1 MRVIVAVTVLLAL
14 GACSAPD
21 VTSPGHGP
29 ANRSATILPG
39 AEVIDLGT
47 LGGAESTASGVNDA
61 GTVVGYSSISGTRNQ
76 RAFMWTN
83 GVMTDLGALPIGAGA
98 FSIAY
103 SVNNSGQAVGYSV
116 AGFGIVHAV
125 LWEGGTVQ
133 DLGGLEGDGSYSIAR
148 DVNDVGQI
156 VGASVTTS
164 GGAHGFLWQQGTM
177 HDLGT
182 LPGGFASQATAIN
195 ASGQVVGFSGNATG
209 FTHAVLWHNGVIR
222 DLGTLGGFGS
232 YARAINNAGQVVG
245 ESFTATGEYHAFL
258 WQDGT
263 MQDLGSLPH
272 SPNSVAM
279 GINELGQ
286 VVGQTERGAFFWSAS
301 DGMEDLSAMTGF
313 RIAASIRGRTV
324 VGTLQ
329 NGHAGLANV
338 TFAPLQR

>member
-1 MRVIVAVTVLLAL
+1 MRVTLAAIAVVAL
-14 GACSAPD
+14 GACSARD
-21 VTSPGHGP
+21 VASPGHRLS
-29 ANRSATILPG
+29 NRGATILPG

-47 LGGAESTASGVNDA
+47 LGGAQSTASGVNAA
-61 GTVVGYSSISGTRNQ
+61 GTVVGYSSISGSRNQ
-76 RAFMWTN
+76 RAFIWTN
-83 GVMTDLGALPIGAGA
+83 GVMTDLGALPIGGSA

-103 SVNNSGQAVGYSV
+103 SINNSGQAVGYSV
-116 AGFGIVHAV
+116 AGFGIVHAI
-125 LWEGGTVQ
+125 LWEAGTMR

-148 DVNDVGQI
+148 DVNDAGQI

-195 ASGQVVGFSGNATG
+195 ASGQIVGFSGNATG
-209 FTHAVLWHNGVIR
+209 FTHAVLWKYGEIQ

-232 YARAINNAGQVVG
+232 YAGAINDAGQVVG
-245 ESFTATGEYHAFL
+245 ESFTSTGENQAFL

-272 SPNSVAM
+272 SPNSIAM
-279 GINELGQ
+279 GINELGE
-286 VVGQTERGAFFWSAS
+286 VVGQTQQGAFFWSAS
-301 DGMEDLSAMTGF
+301 DGMEDLAAATGL
-313 RIAASIRGRTV
+313 RIGARIRGRTI

-329 NGHAGLANV
+329 NGHAGLANLKLATSV
-338 TFAPLQR
+338 R